1 MTVPVVGPGGM
12 LRRAA
17 AVAADA
23 GIRACAAV
31 EGKRTAQATKQPL
44 LQQQLAGSAT
54 EAHSEGAEQGE
65 EEGGGGG
72 GSKGRQQRQRK
83 VQPRGSR
90 GMEGRRKD
98 PVKVAAALLSRQ
110 RVVSEG
116 ARSGLACAAVWQM
129 RECLTAPGLVQGR
142 WRMQGVLANARGAV
156 LFWRAAAP
164 DCAACARQSVPLMP

>member
-1 MTVPVVGPGGM
+1 M

-65 EEGGGGG
+65 EEEGGGGG
-72 GSKGRQQRQRK
+72 NKGRQQRQRK
-83 VQPRGSR
+83 VQPHGSR
-90 GMEGRRKD
+90 GLEGRRKD

-116 ARSGLACAAVWQM
+116 ARSGLACPAAVWQM
-129 RECLTAPGLVQGR
+129 RECLTAPGVVQRR
-142 WRMQGVLANARGAV
+142 WRMQGALCFSGGPLPLIVLHALGSLCR
-156 LFWRAAAP
+156 
-164 DCAACARQSVPLMP
+164 